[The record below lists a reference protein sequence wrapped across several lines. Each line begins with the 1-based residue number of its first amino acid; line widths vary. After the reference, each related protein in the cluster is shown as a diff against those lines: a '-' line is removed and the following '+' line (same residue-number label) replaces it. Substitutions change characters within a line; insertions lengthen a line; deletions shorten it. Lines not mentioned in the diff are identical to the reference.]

1 MAMVNVIIGHEV
13 RKVSKNAYERMFK
26 PKGYRLANG
35 FEEEVKPE
43 DDTIIDVEADEME
56 ESEHEEAKEESEHEE
71 AKEEIPISQMNKSQL
86 MKFAK
91 EHNIDTHGAR
101 NVAEAR
107 EMIQKAMREL
117 NM

>member
-13 RKVSKNAYERMFK
+13 RKVSKSAYERMFK
-26 PKGYRLANG
+26 PKGYRLADG
-35 FEEEVKPE
+35 FDEEVKPE
-43 DDTIIDVEADEME
+43 DNTVIDVESDEI
-56 ESEHEEAKEESEHEE
+56 EEAKEET
-71 AKEEIPISQMNKSQL
+71 PISQMNKSQL

>member
-13 RKVSKNAYERMFK
+13 RKVSKDAYERMFK
-26 PKGYRLANG
+26 PKGYRIADG

-43 DDTIIDVEADEME
+43 DNTVIEIEADEI
-56 ESEHEEAKEESEHEE
+56 EEAKEET
-71 AKEEIPISQMNKSQL
+71 PISQMNKSQL

>member
-43 DDTIIDVEADEME
+43 DDTIIDVEAEDVNMQ
-56 ESEHEEAKEESEHEE
+56 
-71 AKEEIPISQMNKSQL
+71 EEIPISQMNKSQL

-91 EHNIDTHGAR
+91 EHDIDTHGAK

-107 EMIQKAMREL
+107 EMIQKAMRER

>member
-13 RKVSKNAYERMFK
+13 RKVSKSAYERMFK
-26 PKGYRLANG
+26 PKGYRLADG

-43 DDTIIDVEADEME
+43 DNTVIDVEADEIE
-56 ESEHEEAKEESEHEE
+56 ET
-71 AKEEIPISQMNKSQL
+71 PISQMNKSQL

>member
-1 MAMVNVIIGHEV
+1 MAMVNVIIGHEI

-26 PKGYRLANG
+26 PKGYRLADG
-35 FEEEVKPE
+35 FDEEVKPE
-43 DDTIIDVEADEME
+43 DDTIIDVEAEDVNMQ
-56 ESEHEEAKEESEHEE
+56 
-71 AKEEIPISQMNKSQL
+71 EEIPISQMNKSQL

-91 EHNIDTHGAR
+91 EHDIDTHGAK

-107 EMIQKAMREL
+107 EMIQKAMRER

>member
-1 MAMVNVIIGHEV
+1 MAMVNVIIGHEI

-26 PKGYRLANG
+26 PKGYRLADV
-35 FEEEVKPE
+35 FDEEVKPE
-43 DDTIIDVEADEME
+43 DDTIIDIEADEME
-56 ESEHEEAKEESEHEE
+56 ESEHEEV
-71 AKEEIPISQMNKSQL
+71 PISQMNKAQL

-91 EHNIDTHGAR
+91 EHDIDTHGAK

-107 EMIQKAMREL
+107 EMIQKAMRER

>member
-1 MAMVNVIIGHEV
+1 MAMVNVIIGHEI

-26 PKGYRLANG
+26 PKGYRLADG
-35 FEEEVKPE
+35 FDEEVNPE
-43 DDTIIDVEADEME
+43 DDTIIDVEAE
-56 ESEHEEAKEESEHEE
+56 EHEKMQ
-71 AKEEIPISQMNKSQL
+71 EEIPISQMNKAQL

-91 EHNIDTHGAR
+91 EHDIDTHGAK

-107 EMIQKAMREL
+107 EMIQKAMRER

>member
-13 RKVSKNAYERMFK
+13 RKVSKSAYERMFK
-26 PKGYRLANG
+26 PKGYRLADG

-43 DDTIIDVEADEME
+43 DDTIIDVESD
-56 ESEHEEAKEESEHEE
+56 EHEDVNMQ
-71 AKEEIPISQMNKSQL
+71 EEIPISQMNKSQL

-91 EHNIDTHGAR
+91 EHDIDTHGAK

-107 EMIQKAMREL
+107 EMIQKAMRER

>member
-13 RKVSKNAYERMFK
+13 RKVSKSAYERMFK
-26 PKGYRLANG
+26 PKGYRLADG
-35 FEEEVKPE
+35 FEEEVKQE
-43 DDTIIDVEADEME
+43 DDKIIDVEVDEME
-56 ESEHEEAKEESEHEE
+56 EPEHEE

>member
-13 RKVSKNAYERMFK
+13 RKVSKSAYEKMFK
-26 PKGYRLANG
+26 PKGYRLAESFG
-35 FEEEVKPE
+35 VLSEPK
-43 DDTIIDVEADEME
+43 DDTIIDVEVDEME
-56 ESEHEEAKEESEHEE
+56 EPEHEE

-91 EHNIDTHGAR
+91 EHDIDTHGAK

-107 EMIQKAMREL
+107 EMIQKAMQER

>member
-1 MAMVNVIIGHEV
+1 MAMVNVIIGHEI

-26 PKGYRLANG
+26 PKGYRIADG

-43 DDTIIDVEADEME
+43 DDTIIDVEADE
-56 ESEHEEAKEESEHEE
+56 HEDVNMQ
-71 AKEEIPISQMNKSQL
+71 EEIPISQMNKSQL

-91 EHNIDTHGAR
+91 EHDIDTHGAK

-107 EMIQKAMREL
+107 EMIQKAMRER

>member
-1 MAMVNVIIGHEV
+1 MAMVNVIIGHEI

-26 PKGYRLANG
+26 PKGYRLADG
-35 FEEEVKPE
+35 FDEEVKPE
-43 DDTIIDVEADEME
+43 DDTIIDVESD
-56 ESEHEEAKEESEHEE
+56 EHEDVNMQ
-71 AKEEIPISQMNKSQL
+71 EEIPISQMNKSQL

-91 EHNIDTHGAR
+91 EHDIDTHGAK

-107 EMIQKAMREL
+107 EMIQKAMRER

>member
-56 ESEHEEAKEESEHEE
+56 ESEHEADEM
-71 AKEEIPISQMNKSQL
+71 EEIPISQMNKSQL

>member
-13 RKVSKNAYERMFK
+13 RKISKNAYERMFK
-26 PKGYRLANG
+26 PKGYRLADG

-43 DDTIIDVEADEME
+43 DDKIIDVEVDEME
-56 ESEHEEAKEESEHEE
+56 ESEHEEMQ
-71 AKEEIPISQMNKSQL
+71 EEIPISQMNKSQL

-91 EHNIDTHGAR
+91 EHDIDTHGAK

>member
-13 RKVSKNAYERMFK
+13 RKVSKDAYERMFK
-26 PKGYRLANG
+26 PKGYRLADG
-35 FEEEVKPE
+35 FAEEVKPK
-43 DDTIIDVEADEME
+43 DDTIIDAEADEME
-56 ESEHEEAKEESEHEE
+56 EQEHEEMQ
-71 AKEEIPISQMNKSQL
+71 EEIPISQMNKAQL

-91 EHNIDTHGAR
+91 EHDIDTHGAK

-107 EMIQKAMREL
+107 EMIQKAMRER

>member
-26 PKGYRLANG
+26 PKGYRLADG
-35 FEEEVKPE
+35 FEEEVKQE

-56 ESEHEEAKEESEHEE
+56 EPEHEEV
-71 AKEEIPISQMNKSQL
+71 PISQMNKAQL

-91 EHNIDTHGAR
+91 EHDIDTHGAK

-107 EMIQKAMREL
+107 EMIQKAMRER

>member
-13 RKVSKNAYERMFK
+13 RKVSKDAYERMFK
-26 PKGYRLANG
+26 PKGYRLADG
-35 FEEEVKPE
+35 FEEEVKQE
-43 DDTIIDVEADEME
+43 DDKILDVEVDEIE
-56 ESEHEEAKEESEHEE
+56 ESEHEEAR
-71 AKEEIPISQMNKSQL
+71 EEIPISQMNKSQL

-107 EMIQKAMREL
+107 EMIQKAMRER

>member
-26 PKGYRLANG
+26 PKGYRLADG
-35 FEEEVKPE
+35 FDEEVKQE
-43 DDTIIDVEADEME
+43 DDTIIDVEANEME
-56 ESEHEEAKEESEHEE
+56 EPEHEEV
-71 AKEEIPISQMNKSQL
+71 PISQMNKTQL
-86 MKFAK
+86 MKFAR
-91 EHNIDTHGAR
+91 EHDIDTHGAK

-107 EMIQKAMREL
+107 EMIQKAMRER

>member
-13 RKVSKNAYERMFK
+13 RKVSKGAYERMFK
-26 PKGYRLANG
+26 PKGYRLADG
-35 FEEEVKPE
+35 FDEEVKPE

-56 ESEHEEAKEESEHEE
+56 EPEHEEV
-71 AKEEIPISQMNKSQL
+71 PISQMNKAQL
-86 MKFAK
+86 MKFAR
-91 EHNIDTHGAR
+91 EHDIDTHGAK

-107 EMIQKAMREL
+107 EMIQKAMRER

>member
-26 PKGYRLANG
+26 PKGYRLAEG

-43 DDTIIDVEADEME
+43 DDTIIDVEVDEQEDVNMQ
-56 ESEHEEAKEESEHEE
+56 
-71 AKEEIPISQMNKSQL
+71 EEIPISQMNKSQL

-91 EHNIDTHGAR
+91 EHDIDTHGAK

-107 EMIQKAMREL
+107 EMIQKAMRDR

>member
-13 RKVSKNAYERMFK
+13 RKISKDAYERMFK
-26 PKGYRLANG
+26 PKGYRLADG
-35 FEEEVKPE
+35 FEEEVKQE
-43 DDTIIDVEADEME
+43 DDKILDVEVDEIE
-56 ESEHEEAKEESEHEE
+56 EPENEE

-107 EMIQKAMREL
+107 EMIQKAMRER

>member
-1 MAMVNVIIGHEV
+1 MAMVNVIIGHEI

-26 PKGYRLANG
+26 PKGYRIADV
-35 FEEEVKPE
+35 FDEEVKPE
-43 DDTIIDVEADEME
+43 DDTIIDIEADEME
-56 ESEHEEAKEESEHEE
+56 ESEHEEV
-71 AKEEIPISQMNKSQL
+71 PISQMNKAQL

-91 EHNIDTHGAR
+91 EHDIDTHGAK

-107 EMIQKAMREL
+107 EMIQKAMRER

>member
-1 MAMVNVIIGHEV
+1 MAMVNVIIGHEI

-26 PKGYRLANG
+26 PKGYRLADG
-35 FEEEVKPE
+35 FDEEVNPE
-43 DDTIIDVEADEME
+43 DDTIIDVEVDEME
-56 ESEHEEAKEESEHEE
+56 EPEH
-71 AKEEIPISQMNKSQL
+71 EEIPISQMNKSQL

-91 EHNIDTHGAR
+91 EHDIDTHGAK

-107 EMIQKAMREL
+107 EMIQKAMRER

>member
-1 MAMVNVIIGHEV
+1 MAMVNVIIGHEI

-26 PKGYRLANG
+26 PKGYRLADG
-35 FEEEVKPE
+35 FDEEVKPE
-43 DDTIIDVEADEME
+43 DDTIIDIEADEME
-56 ESEHEEAKEESEHEE
+56 ESEHEEV
-71 AKEEIPISQMNKSQL
+71 PISQMNKAQL

-91 EHNIDTHGAR
+91 EHDIDTHGAK

-107 EMIQKAMREL
+107 EMIQKAMRER

>member
-13 RKVSKNAYERMFK
+13 RKVSKDAYERMFK
-26 PKGYRLANG
+26 PKGYRIADG

-43 DDTIIDVEADEME
+43 DNTVIDVEADEME
-56 ESEHEEAKEESEHEE
+56 EPEHEEV
-71 AKEEIPISQMNKSQL
+71 PISQMNKTQL
-86 MKFAK
+86 MKFAR
-91 EHNIDTHGAR
+91 EHDIDTHGAK

-107 EMIQKAMREL
+107 EMIQKAMRER

>member
-26 PKGYRLANG
+26 SKGYRLADG
-35 FEEEVKPE
+35 FDEEVKPE

-56 ESEHEEAKEESEHEE
+56 EPEHEEV
-71 AKEEIPISQMNKSQL
+71 PISQMNKAQL
-86 MKFAK
+86 MKFAR
-91 EHNIDTHGAR
+91 EHDIDTHGAK

-107 EMIQKAMREL
+107 EMIQKAMRER

>member
-13 RKVSKNAYERMFK
+13 RKVSKSAYERMFK
-26 PKGYRLANG
+26 PKGYRLADG
-35 FEEEVKPE
+35 FDEEVKPE
-43 DDTIIDVEADEME
+43 DDTIIDVEAEDVN
-56 ESEHEEAKEESEHEE
+56 KQ
-71 AKEEIPISQMNKSQL
+71 EEIPISQMNKSQL

-91 EHNIDTHGAR
+91 EHDIDTHGAK

-107 EMIQKAMREL
+107 EMIQKAMRER